1 MGPPTRKGWGRN
13 RLGEQGESGR
23 LVDAHLEKSRRHL
36 DARSRPQRWEL
47 IRETSAKRI
56 WKAKRLAKITEGAS
70 VGREARGA
78 RHSPQVLG
86 RSGRTPCTSDR
97 RPSLEAAANCLGHS
111 DATLTPRQLKA
122 P

>member
-13 RLGEQGESGR
+13 RLGEQGEFGR

-47 IRETSAKRI
+47 IRETSAKKI

-70 VGREARGA
+70 VGREARGRTA
-78 RHSPQVLG
+78 KSSGTWKKRKDTMHLRQTPIS
-86 RSGRTPCTSDR
+86 RSC
-97 RPSLEAAANCLGHS
+97 C
-111 DATLTPRQLKA
+111 QLLK
-122 P
+122 PLRCNSYS